1 MFSKFS
7 FCSITLQKSI
17 TFIILTGLVIS
28 MWNHPKIWRCF
39 PFLAKKKGWVR
50 KANGVSQFQYSI
62 ILLLFIFMVLWLLS
76 STSSLNASQNMG
88 KLASFHVKLMDSKKK
103 YILIFSE
110 HFPIE
115 ICISCNIQS
124 YFIVLD
130 IRRFHRFL

>member
-1 MFSKFS
+1 
-7 FCSITLQKSI
+7 
-17 TFIILTGLVIS
+17 
-28 MWNHPKIWRCF
+28 
-39 PFLAKKKGWVR
+39 
-50 KANGVSQFQYSI
+50 
-62 ILLLFIFMVLWLLS
+62 MVLWLLS

-124 YFIVLD
+124 YFNILD
-130 IRRFHRFL
+130 IRRFHRILFWIVLKESIFK